1 MPYNKLLISLIF
13 FVLYQNIFSQKV
25 WTLEDCIKHAYENNI
40 QIKQQELNTNVKSLD
55 LIQSKAALL
64 PSLDASG
71 SHSYNFGRTID
82 MYTNQFATSRVQ
94 SNNFYV
100 SSGVTVF
107 DGFKLLNTIKQNML
121 EKEAAVY
128 DLEKMKNDISLTIAT
143 AYLQVL
149 FNYEFLDQKQ
159 SQFDISKLQ
168 VKRTSILVEAG
179 TLSKASLFEIQA
191 QSASDELQY
200 VNAKNQLDLSYL
212 TLAQLL
218 DLPSTDGFEIERPAI
233 NMSTLTFPV
242 QTPEYIYSTS
252 LTLQPEIKSA
262 EIKLKS
268 AQKGLS
274 IARSSFSPSLSLRG
288 SYGTGYS
295 GASKEI
301 TDIILT
307 GSTPIGYTQS
317 MELVYG
323 PTYDYLT
330 QTKPFKSQLKDNLNQ
345 SIGLTMTIP
354 LFNGLQ
360 SQTAVSK
367 SKIAIENTNYI
378 LQNTK
383 NQLNKNIQ
391 QAYADAKS
399 ANNRYLAAQKSV
411 EANEESYKYVEQK
424 FNLGMLNSIDY
435 NDAKNKLSSARS
447 ELLQSKYEYL
457 FRIKILD
464 FYQGKPISIK

>member
-1 MPYNKLLISLIF
+1 MSYNKLYILLIFIIISL
-13 FVLYQNIFSQKV
+13 NIYSQKV

-40 QIKQQELNTNVKSLD
+40 QIKQQELNSEVKNLD
-55 LIQSKAALL
+55 LIQSKTALL
-64 PSLDASG
+64 PNFNASG

-82 MYTNQFATSRVQ
+82 MYTNEFATSRVQ
-94 SNNFYV
+94 SNNFYI
-100 SSGVTVF
+100 SSGITVF

-128 DLEKMKNDISLTIAT
+128 DLEKMKNDIALTIAT

-149 FNYEFLDQKQ
+149 FNYEFLEIKQ
-159 SQFDISKLQ
+159 SQLDISKQQ
-168 VKRTSILVEAG
+168 VKRTTILVDAG
-179 TLSKASLFEIQA
+179 TLSKASLYSIQA

-218 DLPSTDGFEIERPAI
+218 DLPSTEGFEIERPLIDI
-233 NMSTLTFPV
+233 NALSFPV

-252 LTLQPEIKSA
+252 LKFQPEIKSA
-262 EIKLKS
+262 EIKLQS

-274 IARSSFSPSLSLRG
+274 IARSSVSPSISLRG

-301 TDIILT
+301 TNVALS
-307 GSTPIGYTQS
+307 GYTPIGVTQS
-317 MELVYG
+317 QEIVYG
-323 PTYDYLT
+323 PTFDYVT
-330 QTKPFKSQLKDNLNQ
+330 RIKPFNSQLKDNLNQ
-345 SIGLTMTIP
+345 SLGLTLTIP
-354 LFNGLQ
+354 IFNGLQ
-360 SQTAVSK
+360 ARTAISK
-367 SKIAIENTNYI
+367 SKILIENTDFT
-378 LQNTK
+378 LQSTK

-399 ANNRYLAAQKSV
+399 AYNRYLAAQKSV

-435 NDAKNKLSSARS
+435 NDAKNKLTSARS